1 MNICKIWQFLGK
13 LLSCLLQL
21 LVSMTT
27 FFLEIMILRYT
38 FSKKNKNILKSFIVL
53 ELLHSRKEYF
63 QFLAIFRQIFVS
75 FTTAVGSMNSLQLE
89 FIVLRYVFPKET
101 KICWKIQWHLNY
113 CIVNRNICNFRRIL
127 SKYLPHSL
135 QLLVLWPLFC
145 LKS

>member
-38 FSKKNKNILKSFIVL
+38 FSKKNKNRLKSFTVL
-53 ELLHSRKEYF
+53 ELLHSRKQYF

-101 KICWKIQWHLNY
+101 KIC
-113 CIVNRNICNFRRIL
+113 
-127 SKYLPHSL
+127 
-135 QLLVLWPLFC
+135 
-145 LKS
+145 